1 MKAIFFPTFRVGKIQ
16 LSDPVPYNTLKR
28 MRGYRKMI
36 LTNKQPKHGFFD
48 RVFAGKIL
56 YEVNDL
62 WTSEVVIEPK
72 DRNSVRLRCPKDFMA
87 DARVLKKNQEYTIQN
102 MTTSTKTKIKIS

>member
-1 MKAIFFPTFRVGKIQ
+1 MKKEQENRLRNWQGFCRRHLQIGK
-16 LSDPVPYNTLKR
+16 
-28 MRGYRKMI
+28 MR
-36 LTNKQPKHGFFD
+36 D
-48 RVFAGKIL
+48 AGKIL

-62 WTSEVVIEPK
+62 WTSEVVVEPK

-102 MTTSTKTKIKIS
+102 MTTGTKTKIKIS

>member
-1 MKAIFFPTFRVGKIQ
+1 MKRL
-16 LSDPVPYNTLKR
+16 LSVLLVLMMMPVSLTANANVDNALYPIRENGLW
-28 MRGYRKMI
+28 GYINR
-36 LTNKQPKHGFFD
+36 
-48 RVFAGKIL
+48 AG
-56 YEVNDL
+56 
-62 WTSEVVIEPK
+62 EVVIEPK